1 MLSYCLG
8 RTLHYLINLLAA
20 TLVLFALLSLLIPDY
35 SRLILG

>member
-20 TLVLFALLSLLIPDY
+20 TLVLFALLSQIPGY

>member
-8 RTLHYLINLLAA
+8 RTLHHLINPLAA
-20 TLVLFALLSLLIPDY
+20 TLVLFALLSLIPDY